1 MSASPTDGRVRKGD
15 RTRLTIVRRAA
26 DIASLE
32 GLEGLSIGRLAGDLE
47 ISKSG
52 VFAHFGSKEELQL
65 AAIAAA
71 SDVFVE
77 HVLTPVR
84 ATPPGLIRLW
94 QLVDRWIAYSRDRVF
109 PGGCFFFHASAEFDG
124 RPGRV
129 RDSLAEA
136 WRLWRATLTRE
147 IEAAKR
153 AGAAP
158 ADLDSAQLV
167 FEIIAFL
174 ETANGVSVLH
184 DDTLVYERAA
194 TAVRSRLLSASTD
207 PTTLAAELT
216 P

>member
-1 MSASPTDGRVRKGD
+1 MVSASPTDGRVRKGD

-84 ATPPGLIRLW
+84 ATPP
-94 QLVDRWIAYSRDRVF
+94 A
-109 PGGCFFFHASAEFDG
+109 
-124 RPGRV
+124 
-129 RDSLAEA
+129 
-136 WRLWRATLTRE
+136 
-147 IEAAKR
+147 
-153 AGAAP
+153 
-158 ADLDSAQLV
+158 
-167 FEIIAFL
+167 
-174 ETANGVSVLH
+174 
-184 DDTLVYERAA
+184 
-194 TAVRSRLLSASTD
+194 
-207 PTTLAAELT
+207 
-216 P
+216 